1 MTGLHGNAVAFL
13 EVLDGGADG
22 VDNAGGFVAE
32 DHGLFDDEVRDA
44 AVLPVVDLRREV
56 LDLANLRGKE
66 GVAHIRSAD
75 TSPLDVDD
83 YIVVILELWDG
94 AVAVGDLVRL
104 LEDESWVLEKMSAR
118 VSSRHNCSFKR
129 IVLQWNCGV
138 AGYV

>member
-1 MTGLHGNAVAFL
+1 
-13 EVLDGGADG
+13 
-22 VDNAGGFVAE
+22 VAE
-32 DHGLFDDEVRDA
+32 DHGLFDDKVRDA
-44 AVLPVVDLRREV
+44 AVLPVVDLEGSVR
-56 LDLANLRGKE
+56 LRGLKGEE